1 MTKKEVQIFIKQRF
15 HMDLCEFIKS
25 RVSDEKLYDYEISQ
39 LLHVSKGLV
48 SNLRK
53 LCGTK
58 KANAFTRRFERIYGT
73 GAVGRFKRLIE
84 NDDNSLSDV
93 GRAFRFSREYA
104 RQVYEKIYG
113 HPYAIIHRKKL
124 DARKK
129 KQLIERNRNS
139 QQTKAV
145 NRFIKRL
152 KSMGIMCNISAETP
166 KHVVLENGY
175 KLILKFSLRSTK
187 LGKKQYFRIN
197 YAKSPHVDCDFFVCL
212 CGDSNGGT
220 HYIIPRDTMPKS
232 TLSLSPQSGPGESK
246 YSRFREAWH
255 LLGAVQKANI

>member
-15 HMDLCEFIKS
+15 NMDLCDFIKS
-25 RVSDEKLYDYEISQ
+25 RVYDEKLYDYEISQ

-48 SNLRK
+48 SSLRK

-84 NDDNSLSDV
+84 DEDNSLSDV

-113 HPYAIIHRKKL
+113 YPYARIHRKKL
-124 DARKK
+124 EARKK
-129 KQLIERNRNS
+129 KQLIVRKQDS

-145 NRFIKRL
+145 DRFINRL
-152 KSMGIMCNISAETP
+152 RSMGIMGDISPETP

-175 KLILKFSLRSTK
+175 KLILKFSLKSTK
-187 LGKKQYFRIN
+187 LGKKQYYKIN
-197 YAKSPHVDCDFFVCL
+197 YAKSPYMDCDFFVCL
-212 CGDSNGGT
+212 CGDSEGGT

-232 TLSLSPQSGPGESK
+232 TLSLSPQAKLGESK
-246 YSRFREAWH
+246 YAPFKEAWH
-255 LLGAVQKANI
+255 LLGAVQKANA